1 MLTKSHASLFVSGHD
16 GAFAQMKFTRELRQ
30 YDNKIIECKFDQKDN
45 SWKFMRERKDKRQF
59 FVDIL
64 NNLIL
69 YFSFPNHITTAMAV
83 CNSIKF
89 PVRKDDLLQII
100 DRIKYG
106 NLKRSSERA
115 QMARDQF
122 EVLIIYQDCAILWR
136 NINVKLSKIYH
147 VISRRQASKDH
158 QKFLA
163 NRYP

>member
-1 MLTKSHASLFVSGHD
+1 
-16 GAFAQMKFTRELRQ
+16 
-30 YDNKIIECKFDQKDN
+30 
-45 SWKFMRERKDKRQF
+45 
-59 FVDIL
+59 
-64 NNLIL
+64 
-69 YFSFPNHITTAMAV
+69 MAV

>member
-1 MLTKSHASLFVSGHD
+1 
-16 GAFAQMKFTRELRQ
+16 
-30 YDNKIIECKFDQKDN
+30 
-45 SWKFMRERKDKRQF
+45 
-59 FVDIL
+59 
-64 NNLIL
+64 
-69 YFSFPNHITTAMAV
+69 MAV

-122 EVLIIYQDCAILWR
+122 IALIIFQDCAIFLHDF
-136 NINVKLSKIYH
+136 NVKSKFYH

-163 NRYP
+163 NRFP

>member
-1 MLTKSHASLFVSGHD
+1 
-16 GAFAQMKFTRELRQ
+16 
-30 YDNKIIECKFDQKDN
+30 
-45 SWKFMRERKDKRQF
+45 
-59 FVDIL
+59 
-64 NNLIL
+64 
-69 YFSFPNHITTAMAV
+69 MAV

-158 QKFLA
+158 RKFLA